1 MNKSMQTLLQAAL
14 FFAVVQNTV
23 LANDLT
29 DDLIDNSAI
38 FDEIVVKGRILYAN
52 EVNALKMPIPALDV
66 PQSLSIV
73 TDLDIK
79 ERGYRALG
87 DIVRYTPGVNSS
99 QGEGHRD
106 AIVFRGNRSTADFYI
121 DGVRDDVQYYRGLYN
136 LEQVEVLRGPNALL
150 FGRGGTGGTVNR
162 VTKKAVLDEVFTNL
176 DAAADRFG
184 AIDFA
189 ADINRETGTNS
200 ALRVTAHYDSLKND
214 RDFYEGDRYGFNPA
228 LKIRLGDATMFDLS
242 YEYANHQRFI
252 DRGIPT
258 ADGRPVAALADIT
271 FGDKDINL
279 TTLEAHIIRGL
290 LNHEFS
296 ATLKGNVTLHYGDY
310 DKSYRNLYASGYDH
324 DAQTV
329 TLDGYLDPTQ
339 RSHLVLNANLVAAL
353 TTGTIGHTL
362 LLGGEYVATDSQNYR
377 YNTHW
382 TTSGTDKESFVIRR
396 PLNLSVNAAGQATSV
411 DFTSDLN
418 SYTETDITVASLYF
432 QDQIDLSERVK
443 LLLGGR
449 FDSFDITVEDIKN
462 TAAQSRTDDVFSP
475 RAGLIYKPQDNIS
488 LYAGHSESFLPRSGE
503 QYKKLDTDAAR
514 LDPDVFENTEIGL
527 KWDIAPDLSVT
538 SAYFQSRQIRAVR
551 DNTTGESAE
560 IRGLQIDGFEIELKG
575 RIDEKLQ
582 FAAGYSAMEGETA
595 TGQTPRELPE
605 TMLSLWAAYLLT
617 PQLEI
622 GVGVT
627 YQDETKITD
636 NAASPMLPDYTR
648 IDVAM
653 NYTLSEEMVLR
664 LNLENLSDTLY
675 FPHAHSTHQASVGDP
690 FNARL
695 SLTRRF

>member
-1 MNKSMQTLLQAAL
+1 MHNIPQTFLRAAL
-14 FFAVVQNTV
+14 AFAILPN
-23 LANDLT
+23 LAFANDRAL
-29 DDLIDNSAI
+29 L
-38 FDEIVVKGRILYAN
+38 DEVVVKGRILYAN

-121 DGVRDDVQYYRGLYN
+121 DGVRDDVQYYRALYN

-150 FGRGGTGGTVNR
+150 FGRGGTGGTLNR
-162 VTKKAVLDEVFTNL
+162 VTKKAVLDALFTNFDL
-176 DAAADRFG
+176 AADRFG
-184 AIDFA
+184 ATDMA
-189 ADINRETGTNS
+189 VDMNRDIGPNS
-200 ALRVTAHYDSLKND
+200 ALRLTAHYDALKND
-214 RDFYEGDRYGFNPA
+214 RDFYEGDRYGFNPTM
-228 LKIRLGDATMFDLS
+228 KFRVGDATTLDLS

-258 ADGRPVAALADIT
+258 AHGRPVASLAGIT

-279 TTLEAHIIRGL
+279 TKLEAHIFRGL
-290 LNHEFS
+290 LNHAFS
-296 ATLKGNVTLHYGDY
+296 DTLKGNVTLHYGDY
-310 DKSYRNLYASGYDH
+310 DKSYRNLYASAYDH

-329 TLDGYLDPTQ
+329 VLDGYLDPTQ
-339 RSHLVLNANLVAAL
+339 RAHFIANGNLVAAL
-353 TTGTIGHTL
+353 TTGDISHTL
-362 LLGGEYVATDSQNYR
+362 LLGGEYVATDSENYR

-382 TTSGTDKESFVIRR
+382 TTSGTDTESFVIRR
-396 PLNLSVNAAGQATSV
+396 PLNLTVNAAGQATSV

-418 SYTETDITVASLYF
+418 SHSETDITVASVYF
-432 QDQIDLSERVK
+432 QDQIDLSEQVK

-449 FDSFDITVEDIKN
+449 FDSFDITVDDIKN
-462 TAAQSRTDDVFSP
+462 AATQSRTDDVFSP

-488 LYAGHSESFLPRSGE
+488 LYAGYSESFLPRSGE
-503 QYKKLDTDAAR
+503 QYKKLNADAAR

-538 SAYFQSRQIRAVR
+538 SAYFQSRQTSAAR
-551 DNTTGESAE
+551 DNATGETSE

-582 FAAGYSAMEGETA
+582 FAAGFSAMDGETA
-595 TGQTPRELPE
+595 SGQTPRELPE

-636 NAASPMLPDYTR
+636 DAASPSCPIIRGLMWR
-648 IDVAM
+648 
-653 NYTLSEEMVLR
+653 
-664 LNLENLSDTLY
+664 
-675 FPHAHSTHQASVGDP
+675 
-690 FNARL
+690 
-695 SLTRRF
+695 